1 MRFRDFSGGDKRDRT
16 ADLMTAR
23 VASFCARQNEQK
35 IRAKKMRIY
44 EQIHAARIRIFS
56 IFSPVSIWGKLTR
69 RSSGKILV
77 FARLFGVAART
88 KLGISLYQGYHT
100 CVDKSSELVV

>member
-1 MRFRDFSGGDKRDRT
+1 
-16 ADLMTAR
+16 MTAR